1 MLELAAYIA
10 FALHIIGW
18 GFVGLVVLIG
28 VVAVFFLADIS
39 EDE

>member
-1 MLELAAYIA
+1 M
-10 FALHIIGW
+10 GVW